1 MSIGTYAELQTAIT
15 NWLDRTDLSSRIPEF
30 IALFEAQINRRLRVR
45 KQITST
51 TLTPSSGS
59 VALPTDYL
67 EWKRVTWTGSPRR
80 ELDYV
85 TPSFLSGTNPDLLSD
100 VPTYFTIEG
109 ANIKVSPTDNT
120 SLDFLYAQKL
130 PALSVSNTTNWM
142 LTDNP
147 DGYLW
152 GSLVMAATFTEDAQ
166 NGAAWNVLA
175 QQVLGEIWG
184 LDFATRGTMLQRA
197 GGPTP

>member
-15 NWLDRTDLSSRIPEF
+15 NWLDRSDLSSRIPEF

-85 TPSFLSGTNPDLLSD
+85 TPSFLSGINPAQLSD
-100 VPTYFTIEG
+100 TPSYFTIEG
-109 ANIKVSPTDNT
+109 LNLKVARISDTA
-120 SLDFLYAQKL
+120 LDFLYAQKL

-152 GSLVMAATFTEDAQ
+152 GSLVMSATFTSDAQ

-184 LDFATRGTMLQRA
+184 LDFASKGTMLVRA
-197 GGPTP
+197 GGSTP

>member
-1 MSIGTYAELQTAIT
+1 MTISTYAEIQTAIT

-45 KQITST
+45 KQIVST

-85 TPSFLSGTNPDLLSD
+85 TPSFLSGINPTQLSD
-100 VPTYFTIEG
+100 VPSYFTIEG
-109 ANIKVSPTDNT
+109 LNLKVARISDTD
-120 SLDFLYAQKL
+120 LDFLYAQKL

-142 LTDNP
+142 LADNP

-152 GSLVMAATFTEDAQ
+152 GSLVMAATFTSDAQ

-184 LDFATRGTMLQRA
+184 LEFATKGTMLVRA

>member
-1 MSIGTYAELQTAIT
+1 MTIANYTDLQAAIT
-15 NWLDRTDLSSRIPEF
+15 NWIDRTDLSSRIPEF

-45 KQITST
+45 KQIVQT

-59 VALPTDYL
+59 VALPADYL

-85 TPSFLSGTNPDLLSD
+85 TPSYLSGVNPDLHSD

-109 ANIKVSPTDNT
+109 LNLKVAALDNT
-120 SLDFLYAQKL
+120 NLEFLYAQKL
-130 PALSVSNTTNWM
+130 PALSSGALTNWM

-147 DGYLW
+147 DAYLF
-152 GSLVMAATFTEDAQ
+152 GSLTMSATFTEDAQ

-175 QQVLGEIWG
+175 QQYLGEIWG
-184 LDFATRGTMLQRA
+184 LDFVTRGTIIQRA
-197 GGPTP
+197 AGPTP